1 MATGTTDEVVAEV
14 ERCFDDAF
22 GVACQMRT
30 DPSVLP
36 GAGAV
41 YLALA
46 RSMRRFAE
54 TIPGR
59 EQLAIELG
67 LTPLKS
73 SPERWQKMREWI
85 QQIPFSPLH
94 PHNPNG
100 FHNRHVLKINHLIVL
115 LMKVYN
121 LFSAVSQSQQ
131 VAKATV
137 FRFEMD
143 DMCELNKDAEIRD
156 VRRT

>member
-1 MATGTTDEVVAEV
+1 MRKEDIGKFTSTKQEQFGGVNYWILESQGKGATFVATGTTDEVVSEV

-41 YLALA
+41 YIALA

-59 EQLAIELG
+59 EQLAIEAWADALEIIPRALAENAG
-67 LTPLKS
+67 MDPTDSILSLTS
-73 SPERWQKMREWI
+73 SQSKMGSTI
-85 QQIPFSPLH
+85 
-94 PHNPNG
+94 G
-100 FHNRHVLKINHLIVL
+100 INH
-115 LMKVYN
+115 
-121 LFSAVSQSQQ
+121 
-131 VAKATV
+131 
-137 FRFEMD
+137 E
-143 DMCELNKDAEIRD
+143 NKSL
-156 VRRT
+156 